1 MDALYE
7 HILPYVVFAMQ
18 TLTVAIV
25 CGKRMFARRAGI
37 ENACAC
43 RIARDPPEPFFE
55 DAMRRWSARFGPYG
69 RAAEEITPP
78 LPPAPSSIR
87 LIALAHLDLI
97 ADSGDDAL
105 QAFRTR

>member
-7 HILPYVVFAMQ
+7 GILPYVVFAMQ

-43 RIARDPPEPFFE
+43 RIARDPPEPFFDE
-55 DAMRRWSARFGPYG
+55 AMRRWSARFGAYG
-69 RAAEEITPP
+69 RAAEGVKPA
-78 LPPAPSSIR
+78 LPPAPPRS
-87 LIALAHLDLI
+87 A
-97 ADSGDDAL
+97 
-105 QAFRTR
+105 